1 MINAAVALVVDVI
14 VMAVLLLA
22 TDLGVYSIVCA
33 MIVYAVVM
41 CVLNDRAM
49 KKYMKYRNPWRKAY
63 LPPLLASVPMG
74 IVAGGV
80 YYGLYLLVPVNLIC
94 LDSLV
99 LGLTYFVYIEDQT
112 LGGRIGGCPAEA

>member
-1 MINAAVALVVDVI
+1 
-14 VMAVLLLA
+14 
-22 TDLGVYSIVCA
+22 

-94 LDSLV
+94 LILSIG
-99 LGLTYFVYIEDQT
+99 LGALTYFCVYMKIAKPSEEE
-112 LGGRIGGCPAEA
+112 LGGLPGGGMMIRLSRKLRLI